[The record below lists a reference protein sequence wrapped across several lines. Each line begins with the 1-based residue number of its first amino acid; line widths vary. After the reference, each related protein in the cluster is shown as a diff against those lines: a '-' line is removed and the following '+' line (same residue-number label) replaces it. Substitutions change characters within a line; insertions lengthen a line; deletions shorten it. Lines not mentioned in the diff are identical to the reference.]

1 MGSGDALALEARR
14 LLSGGAMHALR
25 AQARASRRVPPA
37 AKINSEYA
45 SFLADFR
52 KVEQAYVASLN
63 DQAAG
68 TTTVSANLV
77 QPYVSGGSQAV
88 VDDASVFGPNGT
100 FSSPIT
106 ATVTVSGV
114 ANGAFLTLVGRSG
127 NTLIVDPTSSS
138 AVSLSGAG
146 VALTAAV
153 PASAQTSAAA
163 IFPTYITNRAN
174 LMAINLVSYFN
185 GLPQKLPYFNAPPRT
200 PNQRGAIQ
208 NYVYSSIM
216 GSGSTNLVGSLGA
229 IPLPATAGS
238 DLQIYDASVA
248 IAVEQS
254 RIQVQNGVTLVF
266 SGRQKVP
273 IQAPNSRLGIAA
285 NTGAGVGATTTGTT
299 TTST

>member
-1 MGSGDALALEARR
+1 MGAGDALALEARR
-14 LLSGGAMHALR
+14 LLSGGAVHALR
-25 AQARASRRVPPA
+25 AHAQASRRVPPA
-37 AKINSEYA
+37 AKINGEYA

-52 KVEQAYVASLN
+52 KVEQAYIAALN

-68 TTTVSANLV
+68 VTNVSANLV
-77 QPYVSGGSQAV
+77 QPYISGGSQAV
-88 VDDASVFGPNGT
+88 VDNASVFGPNGA

-114 ANGAFLTLVGRSG
+114 ANGAFLTLVGRNG
-127 NTLIVDPTSSS
+127 NTLIVDPSSSS
-138 AVSLSGAG
+138 AVSLSGSG
-146 VALTAAV
+146 VALSASV
-153 PASAQTSAAA
+153 PATAQTSAAA

-216 GSGSTNLVGSLGA
+216 GGGSTNLVGSLGA
-229 IPLPATAGS
+229 IPLPATAGA

-248 IAVEQS
+248 SAVEQS
-254 RIQVQNGVTLVF
+254 RLQLQNGVTQVF
-266 SGRQKVP
+266 NGRLKVP
-273 IQAPNSRLGIAA
+273 IQAPNNRLGIDAH
-285 NTGAGVGATTTGTT
+285 TGAGIDSTT
-299 TTST
+299 TTT